1 MLLVQMNIGNNYTT
15 LCPCIMSFL
24 ISVVIYVKCSIT
36 ATLKFLLLK
45 VNMHLRLG
53 DADTPG
59 VLHFTSLSVTWRGAV
74 KVARATSI
82 HHVDNRATVVC
93 PIANVT

>member
-1 MLLVQMNIGNNYTT
+1 MLLMQMNIGNNYTT

-36 ATLKFLLLK
+36 ATLKFLHLK
-45 VNMHLRLG
+45 VSMHLGLG

-59 VLHFTSLSVTWRGAV
+59 VLHKSV
-74 KVARATSI
+74 S
-82 HHVDNRATVVC
+82 H
-93 PIANVT
+93 IAWSCKSCKSHKYPPR